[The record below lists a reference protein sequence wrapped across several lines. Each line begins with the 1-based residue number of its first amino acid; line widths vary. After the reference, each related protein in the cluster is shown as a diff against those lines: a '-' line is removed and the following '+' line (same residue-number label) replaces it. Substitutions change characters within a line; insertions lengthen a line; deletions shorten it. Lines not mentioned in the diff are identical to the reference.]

1 MPDSYWHLLA
11 DKEHVSSHREKGMS
25 AAGWGDSSAW
35 GSQQRLGGG
44 GTGPLG
50 DDEHL
55 LAVSA
60 LRHGVD
66 DAF

>member
-1 MPDSYWHLLA
+1 MPDSYRHFLA
-11 DKEHVSSHREKGMS
+11 DKEHGYSHREKGVS
-25 AAGWGDSSAW
+25 TAGWGVSSAW
-35 GSQQRLGGG
+35 GSQHCLGGG